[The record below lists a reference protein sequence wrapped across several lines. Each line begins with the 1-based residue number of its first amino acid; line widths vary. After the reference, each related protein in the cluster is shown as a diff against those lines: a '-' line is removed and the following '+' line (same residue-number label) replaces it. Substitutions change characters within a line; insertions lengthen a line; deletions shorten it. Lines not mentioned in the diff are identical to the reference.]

1 LNPDAPVTHVTYWE
15 AEAWC
20 NWAGR
25 RLPSEVEWEVA
36 ALGNRPG
43 QPFQRYPW
51 GNERAE
57 SSRVDMNGRSAAR
70 NPVGD
75 FPAGDSLYG
84 CWQMLG
90 TVWEWTSN
98 RFLPYDGF
106 KVDMY
111 PFISTLQFGDHK
123 VTRSGSCA
131 TSSNLIRG
139 TYRQA

>member
-1 LNPDAPVTHVTYWE
+1 LWFFGGRKWLETDDDVSLVHGVSEPQMRVPRHPLYWRWRDKQWQERVLDQWLPLNPDAPVTHVTYWG

-43 QPFQRYPW
+43 QLFQRYPW

-75 FPAGDSLYG
+75 FPAGDS
-84 CWQMLG
+84 
-90 TVWEWTSN
+90 
-98 RFLPYDGF
+98 
-106 KVDMY
+106 
-111 PFISTLQFGDHK
+111 PFG
-123 VTRSGSCA
+123 
-131 TSSNLIRG
+131 
-139 TYRQA
+139 